1 MGNMRMERKPKLYL
15 CDLVHNYLGVGTY
28 MFPLN
33 IAYLA
38 AYTEEYFTRDVD
50 IKLFKYPA
58 DFMKEFKKEK
68 PDIVGFSNYTWNAD
82 INNKMSAWVKSVSPE
97 TLVIFGGPNIDYTA
111 EGYNRFFKTHN
122 GVDFYVPY
130 QGETPFLNLLKAIEE
145 KGPGLKGLKVDPIDG
160 VVFYDENRDTSVC
173 GESVPRIRNLNSIPS
188 PYLTGL
194 LDEFF
199 ETNLIPIVET
209 NRGCPY
215 TCTFCAQGFSSN
227 NRLDLFDLDRVK
239 AELDYI
245 AHKVKNTNIL
255 NLADANFGI
264 VERDIEIAKYIAELS
279 EKTPNLKK
287 FNTNWAKNQPKLF
300 EIAKILKNSNLIISL
315 QSLDAKVLKEVKR
328 SNIKISVFKDIMD
341 SVNALGGMSGT
352 EIILGLPG
360 ETKGSH
366 IRTLR
371 DLFDWNV
378 SYLICY
384 NTLLLEGTEM
394 SLFRE
399 KGDFKCKTKFRL
411 IDNSFGKY
419 QDIVS
424 FETEEGIRSTSAM
437 SEEEILF
444 FRPVHWL
451 IQFLW
456 NYRFYYDLLKYF
468 QFLGIN
474 PLDYILRLMDKA
486 ENDRAFRG
494 ISEIFQE
501 FNEEAE
507 KEWFDSISDLQEHY
521 SQLERFQNL
530 KDGKHG
536 KMNGKYIFKVLLEA
550 KEGFNEFLY
559 QTAVDYSAL
568 TRLKKSVFNDIFSF
582 LSTTI
587 IDFTKDWDEIC
598 PEKEISCEYDILGWR
613 DSGYKGDP
621 ENFYRQEGIKY
632 RFYIPEDQKRTL
644 EVLLKQYA
652 HDNKNVTLRKMS
664 EYMDIRDF
672 FRKVNVVEKENVLIT
687 NEQGK

>member
-1 MGNMRMERKPKLYL
+1 MVNAKAKRKIKLYL

-33 IAYLA
+33 ISYIAG
-38 AYTEEYFTRDVD
+38 YTKKYFRPDVD
-50 IKLFKYPA
+50 IKLFKYPL
-58 DFMKEFKKEK
+58 DFMKKFQEEK
-68 PDIVGFSNYTWNAD
+68 PDIVGFSNYTWNSD
-82 INNKMSAWVKSVSPE
+82 INNKISEWVKSVSPE
-97 TLVIFGGPNIDYTA
+97 TLVVFGGPNIDYTQ
-111 EGYNRFFKTHN
+111 EGYTKFFKTHS
-122 GVDFYVPY
+122 GADFYIPY
-130 QGETPFLNLLKAIEE
+130 QGEIPFINLLERIDE
-145 KGPGLKGLKVDPIDG
+145 KGTDVSDLKSDPIDG
-160 VVFYDENRDTSVC
+160 VVFYDMDSDNPVC
-173 GESVPRIRNLNSIPS
+173 GKTVPRIRDLDSIPS
-188 PYLTGL
+188 PYLTGF

-199 ETNLIPIVET
+199 DTNLIPIVET

-264 VERDIEIAKYIAELS
+264 IERDIEIAKYIAELS

-315 QSLDAKVLKEVKR
+315 QSLDAKVLEKVKR

-341 SVNALGGMSGT
+341 SVNTLGGMSGT
-352 EIILGLPG
+352 EVILGLPE
-360 ETKGSH
+360 ETKESH
-366 IRTLR
+366 IKTLR
-371 DLFDWNV
+371 DLFDWDV

-384 NTLLLEGTEM
+384 NALLLEGTEM
-394 SLFRE
+394 SQFRE
-399 KGDFKCKTKFRL
+399 KGEFECSTKYRL

-424 FETEEGIRSTSAM
+424 FEAEEGIRSTSAM

-486 ENDRAFRG
+486 ENDTAFHR

-507 KEWFDSISDLQEHY
+507 KEWFDSIDDLQEHY
-521 SQLERFQNL
+521 SRSEPFQDL

-536 KMNGKYIFKVLLEA
+536 KMNGKYIFKALLEA
-550 KEGFNEFLY
+550 KEAFNEFLY
-559 QTAVDYSAL
+559 QTAVDYSDL
-568 TRLKKSVFNDIFSF
+568 TRSKEAVIKDIFNF
-582 LSTTI
+582 LSTSI
-587 IDFTKDWDEIC
+587 IDFTDDWDEIC
-598 PEKEISCEYDILGWR
+598 PEREIICKYDIPGWR
-613 DSGYKGDP
+613 KSGHKGDL
-621 ENFYRQEGIKY
+621 ESFYRKEGIRY

-672 FRKVNVVEKENVLIT
+672 FRKVDVVKDAVIAS
-687 NEQGK
+687 K